1 MIATDAHQLGLL
13 VRDARRSN
21 GMSQADL
28 ASLMGVTRQWVIAF
42 EAGSPTAQVGLV
54 IKALQAVGLE
64 IDAVKVDTDPFAE
77 VFGD

>member
-13 VRDARRSN
+13 VKDARRSN

-28 ASLMGVTRQWVIAF
+28 ASLIGVTRQWVIAF
-42 EAGSPTAQVGLV
+42 EAGSPTSQVGLV

-64 IDAVKVDTDPFAE
+64 IDAVEVDKDPFTE
-77 VFGD
+77 VFRG